1 MQSVSASRKLLSKEE
16 KIVLLFD
23 LHVENTLTWD
33 MPSSSSSSHSPI
45 KRFEVIIQGLETFV
59 RRKANFPNLHKFA
72 LVVFNSSRLEDMKL
86 IQDFTSDSSE
96 MINSLTNL
104 RHLFA
109 PGMDKNENGNE
120 DEVDISEMLDNLTVI
135 FDPRKQALMEDDF
148 ITRCI
153 LIYGRSTL
161 VPKISREVELI
172 KDPKFYVDILYIHLK
187 PTVNDESLQCQDAYD
202 ALAQTQVFM
211 NEAGK
216 ISYVFET
223 FHSMMRLIAYCGM
236 LTAHPAQR
244 CDQEEL
250 MVKVD
255 ISDRCI
261 QEMKDSLLK

>member
-109 PGMDKNENGNE
+109 PGMDKNEKGPE
-120 DEVDISEMLDNLTVI
+120 EEVDLSARVATVTALV
-135 FDPRKQALMEDDF
+135 DARTQA
-148 ITRCI
+148 R
-153 LIYGRSTL
+153 RA
-161 VPKISREVELI
+161 R
-172 KDPKFYVDILYIHLK
+172 
-187 PTVNDESLQCQDAYD
+187 
-202 ALAQTQVFM
+202 
-211 NEAGK
+211 
-216 ISYVFET
+216 
-223 FHSMMRLIAYCGM
+223 
-236 LTAHPAQR
+236 
-244 CDQEEL
+244 
-250 MVKVD
+250 
-255 ISDRCI
+255 
-261 QEMKDSLLK
+261 